1 MFNLEQAITDWRR
14 QLLAAGL
21 QTPVPLEELESHL
34 RDEIER
40 QVQSGVSEPAAF
52 DAAVRVIGP
61 AGTLQWEFAKAAGI
75 VEVLQ
80 GKGAWGLM
88 VVAFLGCWIG
98 FGRSPAVAL
107 VYGVLL
113 AGLIIASFVDF
124 KHFMIPD
131 EITLGGCLLGLLC
144 SAVVPQLH
152 GQKLLLAGMLQSLLG
167 LGLGA
172 GLLYLVLRT
181 GKLAFGRQRLPVTS
195 DAKVIFTDT
204 TLLLPDREIPYGELF
219 YRRSDAIELQARTV
233 QFAGTSYQDVPIRL
247 TPTTL
252 QIGVDKF
259 NPKLV
264 PGLEAVSS
272 EVVLPREAMGLGD
285 VKLMAAI
292 GAFLGWPA
300 VIFSLMVSSLIGS
313 LVGMGL
319 VAARRRE
326 WSSRLPFGPF
336 LALAAAGWIF
346 GGKQLFEAVFAR

>member
-1 MFNLEQAITDWRR
+1 MNNMFNLEQAIAEWRR
-14 QLLAAGL
+14 QMLAAGL
-21 QTPVPLEELESHL
+21 QTPVPLDELESHL
-34 RDEIER
+34 RDEIGR

-52 DAAVRVIGP
+52 DAAVREIGP
-61 AGTLQWEFAKAAGI
+61 AGSLQWEFAKAAGI
-75 VEVLQ
+75 
-80 GKGAWGLM
+80 G
-88 VVAFLGCWIG
+88 
-98 FGRSPAVAL
+98 SPAVAL

-113 AGLIIASFVDF
+113 AGLIIASSVDF

-144 SAVVPQLH
+144 SALVPQLH

-172 GLLYLVLRT
+172 GLLYLILRA

-195 DAKVIFTDT
+195 DTKVIFTDT

-247 TPTTL
+247 TPTSL
-252 QIGVDKF
+252 QIGGDKF

-264 PGLEAVSS
+264 PGLEAVSW